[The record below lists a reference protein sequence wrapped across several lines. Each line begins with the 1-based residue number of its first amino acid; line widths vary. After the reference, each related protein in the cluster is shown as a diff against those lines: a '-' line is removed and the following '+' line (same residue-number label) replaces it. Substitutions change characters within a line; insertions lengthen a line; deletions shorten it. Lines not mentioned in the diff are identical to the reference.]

1 MHETDHF
8 KPNNSTFQ
16 DKELLS
22 LIAQHGIVKNIKAGD
37 TILDYGQ
44 FIKSVPL
51 IVSGCIKIVR
61 QDEEGHELFLYYLYA
76 GETCAMSL
84 TCCMANQ
91 KSEIKAVAEEDT
103 HIIFIPM
110 QYLDEWMLQFSEWKN
125 FIMNT
130 YSVRFR
136 DLLNTIDHIAFKKMD
151 ERLEAFLTEKTQV
164 LNNKTIAITHQEIAI
179 ALNTSRE
186 VISRL
191 LKQLEKQR
199 KIVLGRNKIE
209 VL

>member
-103 HIIFIPM
+103 QIIFIPM

-130 YSVRFR
+130 YSIRFR
-136 DLLNTIDHIAFKKMD
+136 DLLATIDNIAFKKMD